1 MVGNGP
7 RTFDHACVVV
17 INDQEILSFGGYRIY
32 SGYRPLK
39 EVWKYNVHTSQW
51 TRMPDLIHK
60 RSDTGCQ
67 LFKDGPLSTNHYV
80 LVAGGTD
87 QGVD

>member
-7 RTFDHACVVV
+7 RTFDRACVVV
-17 INDQEILSFGGYRIY
+17 ISDQEILSFGGFSFGRI
-32 SGYRPLK
+32 LK

-51 TRMPDLIHK
+51 TRMPDMIYK
-60 RSDTGCQ
+60 RLETSCQ

-80 LVAGGTD
+80 LVAGGD
-87 QGVD
+87 EGID

>member
-7 RTFDHACVVV
+7 RTFDRACVVV
-17 INDQEILSFGGYRIY
+17 ISDQEILSFGGYKWY
-32 SGYRPLK
+32 MRPLK

-51 TRMPDLIHK
+51 TRMPDLIYK
-60 RSDTGCQ
+60 RLESSCQ

-80 LVAGGTD
+80 LVAGGGEGID
-87 QGVD
+87 